1 MGLIKG
7 IIKRSVGNKILTFSK
22 LRTVSSYAEAISN
35 SRPLHVLSSSDPDFI
50 PITPNMLVYEDNL
63 RMLAH
68 DMLDI
73 DLNDPDFNANNK
85 NLNVMARKLRDTLAS
100 VRKQFKNDYFNFLT
114 QKDSNRS
121 KNSPFSKSP
130 ILPKVDHY
138 VLIKDDNTSDLKIGK
153 IIEVLPSSD
162 NEIRQVMVK
171 TAHSTGIFP
180 TFKLRYLE
188 GYREE
193 DLIRPVPENKKD
205 KDPVRIKI
213 PRKAKSQVSSK
224 IQEAANNKNDQ
235 ISSLFFLPSYS

>member
-1 MGLIKG
+1 
-7 IIKRSVGNKILTFSK
+7 
-22 LRTVSSYAEAISN
+22 
-35 SRPLHVLSSSDPDFI
+35 
-50 PITPNMLVYEDNL
+50 MLVYGDNL
-63 RMLAH
+63 RILAH

-73 DLNDPDFNANNK
+73 DLNDPDFKTNNK
-85 NLNVMARKLRDTLAS
+85 DLNVMARKLRDTLAS
-100 VRKQFKNDYFNFLT
+100 VRKRFKSDYFNFLT

-121 KNSPFSKSP
+121 KSSPFSKSP

-188 GYREE
+188 GYRE
-193 DLIRPVPENKKD
+193 DDPIRPIPENKID

-213 PRKAKSQVSSK
+213 PRKAKSNASSK
-224 IQEAANNKNDQ
+224 IQEAAISKNNQ
-235 ISSLFFLPSYS
+235 ILNIFYLPTKV